1 MKIWTI
7 ILLVLDTLIILGLI
21 GVVINQIRQGDF
33 SDKFW
38 IGIAGAAAFTYCG
51 NYLLKSAKVVKK

>member
-1 MKIWTI
+1 MKFSTV
-7 ILLVLDTLIILGLI
+7 ILLILDGLIVLGLI

-38 IGIAGAAAFTYCG
+38 IGIVGAVAFGYCG
-51 NYLLKSAKVVKK
+51 NYLLKVSKNTKK